1 MLRQKLTYGSR
12 FCAIEHATNTEF
24 YLLGLEK
31 KKKELVIF
39 QKKEFKDQEEVFAA
53 LKGQKHVY
61 LIINNEQVLTKKVD
75 FRHIAKESVVKA
87 AFPNISVNDFY
98 FEVAEND
105 VSSTVSICRKEV
117 IDRTVKA
124 YLEKGISVIQFSL
137 ANNNFENLLPFLND
151 FQFHTSNTL
160 FDVVDHKIVD
170 WKKSKPVAKTYDIN
184 GLIVG
189 SNQLLPLAGILS
201 YYNGVDRNTEE
212 KIQGQLVKEYQQKR
226 FFQLGLRFGLGFLF
240 VLLLVNFLVFSSYRN
255 KVSDLTSELTLNET
269 YKKQLINLTGIV
281 DKKKKL
287 VESINSVSNSK
298 VIWYFDE
305 ISQSVPKTLLLSE
318 INYQPL
324 TRPERE
330 GKPLIFT
337 NDLIIVKGISKDNSD
352 FTQWIS
358 ELEEMKWIEKV
369 SFQNYGTQKTSVT
382 SFDFTIQ
389 LKSENR

>member
-87 AFPNISVNDFY
+87 AFPNISLNDFY
-98 FEVAEND
+98 FEVTENE

-117 IDRTVKA
+117 IDKTVKA
-124 YLEKGISVIQFSL
+124 YVEKGISVIQFSL

-184 GLIVG
+184 GLIVD

-212 KIQGQLVKEYQQKR
+212 KTQSQLVKEYQQKR
-226 FFQLGLRFGLGFLF
+226 FFQLGIRFGLGFLF

-269 YKKQLINLTGIV
+269 YKKQLISLTDVV